1 VDRRRLD
8 CRRQRSLCCCPV
20 FNKRGKRGWIDE
32 LFSLWASDVSLRFIR
47 AFSERIV
54 TDSNPPLYYTV
65 LYLIRWLITDDR
77 TAIFV
82 VNIAAIMIAAG
93 AVFLAS
99 RRAGLRRLA
108 IGGH

>member
-1 VDRRRLD
+1 VGVGCSDPALALLKYDR
-8 CRRQRSLCCCPV
+8 
-20 FNKRGKRGWIDE
+20 
-32 LFSLWASDVSLRFIR
+32 
-47 AFSERIV
+47 
-54 TDSNPPLYYTV
+54 
-65 LYLIRWLITDDR
+65 LITDDR

-108 IGGH
+108 IGGLAAFALSGPVLLYASQGRAYCLGLAVVFVASWYAALAIKNPHQRPF